1 MSVVV
6 PGMLVVV
13 VGVCHQE
20 YLLSWNVS
28 SAPAYG
34 QRPQVIASTVQIA
47 APGHLTRGTAM
58 SYTNCT

>member
-1 MSVVV
+1 
-6 PGMLVVV
+6 MLAVV

-34 QRPQVIASTVQIA
+34 QRPQVIASTAQIA